1 VEDERTF
8 STLTF
13 MKSKL
18 HNRLVGHLDIAIC
31 MFVEKKFTEKTY
43 PFQVVIMDLS
53 DGDKVGIGMNA

>member
-18 HNRLVGHLDIAIC
+18 QNRLAGHLDIAIY
-31 MFVEKKFTEKTY
+31 MFVEKTY

-53 DGDKVGIGMNA
+53 DGDKVRIGMNA